1 MAQNEQPP
9 QFALF
14 LFRLLCH
21 PDFREEI
28 EGDLLEKFEN
38 DCRNEDPS
46 AAGKKFRREVFQLI
60 RWNIVFNIRP
70 YTTHTKKWIS
80 LLWVVLLLVAISSVP
95 FLSGPYSKLAI
106 GASAL
111 VQMAGFFGLVLIP
124 VGLVWLLIDLRK
136 SSDRQV
142 NRWKNGYYFSLL
154 VSLPVLSFLLL
165 LLVLAFPEMNW
176 VERAVAVTFIAGMAI
191 FLALRIRRLRNKVSH
206 ELSTAPLY
214 LVLIPLVTFCAKNF
228 WIERIADIS
237 RDKAI
242 VQSGEIIEALEK
254 YRSANGTYPVS
265 LDELKGKYLAVIP
278 DPGIIGIKPYQYE
291 RTGDSYSLLFVQW
304 LHWGA
309 TEEKV
314 IYCQSA
320 HLLSVKG
327 HFASFETH
335 YPGWRYYW
343 ND

>member
-21 PDFREEI
+21 PDFKEEI

-38 DCRNEDPS
+38 DCQNKNRS
-46 AAGKKFRREVFQLI
+46 AAARNFRREVFQLI

-70 YTTHTKKWIS
+70 DTAPTKKWIS
-80 LLWVVLLLVAISSVP
+80 LLAVILLLVAISSVP
-95 FLSGPYSKLAI
+95 FIPGPYSKLAI

-124 VGLVWLLIDLRK
+124 VGLIWLFMDFRK
-136 SSDRQV
+136 SNDGQV
-142 NRWKNGYYFSLL
+142 SRWKNGYYPSLL
-154 VSLPVLSFLLL
+154 VSLPVLCFLFL
-165 LLVLAFPEMNW
+165 LLVLAFPEMNGM
-176 VERAVAVTFIAGMAI
+176 ERGIAVTFIAGMAT
-191 FLALRIRRLRNKVSH
+191 FLALRIQRLKNKVAH
-206 ELSTAPLY
+206 EFNTAPLY
-214 LVLIPLVTFCAKNF
+214 LVLIPLVAFCAKNF
-228 WIERIADIS
+228 WIEKIADTS

-242 VQSGEIIEALEK
+242 VRSGEIIEALEK
-254 YRSANGTYPVS
+254 YRSVNGVYPVS
-265 LDELKGKYLAVIP
+265 LDELKGKYITAIP

-291 RTGDSYSLLFVQW
+291 KTGDSYVLLFVQW

-314 IYCQSA
+314 IYCQPA
-320 HLLSVKG
+320 HQLSVKG
-327 HFASFETH
+327 HFASFDTH